1 MPPAAAREEPV
12 GRIAVVMMMAM
23 ALGSAAL
30 AAPAALALIPSLAVT
45 RASSFAPAP
54 LSGKAGAS

>member
-1 MPPAAAREEPV
+1 VPPAAAREEPV
-12 GRIAVVMMMAM
+12 GRIAVVMMMTV

-30 AAPAALALIPSLAVT
+30 AALAYVPSFAVS